1 MAVTKNLI
9 VLQALSKL
17 TGSEQAPK
25 YICTDKIIGT

>member
-9 VLQALSKL
+9 VLQALSKP

-25 YICTDKIIGT
+25 YVCKDKVIGT